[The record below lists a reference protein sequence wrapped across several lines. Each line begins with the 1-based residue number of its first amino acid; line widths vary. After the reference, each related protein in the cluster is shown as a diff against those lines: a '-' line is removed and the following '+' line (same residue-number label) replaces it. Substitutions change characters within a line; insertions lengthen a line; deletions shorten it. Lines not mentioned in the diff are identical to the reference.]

1 MSRLYKAFQKYHKWF
16 ALIFTLFFILFAL
29 SGILLNHRNLIS
41 GVDVNRKW
49 LPNSYELKNWNLA
62 SVKGD
67 IKIGEDSILFYGGA
81 GIWLADSTLSKW
93 TPFMDGFPFGSDQRK
108 IFDLAQTPNGDF
120 FAATR
125 FGLYKYSKLQK
136 NWSKQQFV
144 SNDEFITGLEVVKEK
159 LFVLTRNHLYSSS
172 IENQIFAF
180 SKVELIV
187 PEGSKPKITI
197 FRLFWIIHSGEIL
210 GISGRL
216 VVDLMGLI
224 TLFLSITGLIY
235 FLFPKFIKRV
245 KDKIRLSRLKRTTR
259 FSYNWHIKIGIYAA
273 VLLVIVSFTG
283 IFLRPPFLLLVVNG
297 GIEQRSNAKN
307 VNEIFWHDKLRD
319 IRYDEQREI
328 FLLATSEGVFYS
340 RTTFSTP
347 LEQFPVEPPISIMG
361 INVFEIHENGDYLV
375 GSFSG
380 AYRWN
385 PYTGL
390 VADYFSGQP
399 IQINSGLSSPFGSFA
414 IAGFSNNSGKEYF
427 FDYDKGIFTN
437 QSDAQVFEMPH
448 VVKDMFPFPLWNL
461 AQEVH
466 TCRIYSPLISIFY
479 ILIVPLAGIAMLI
492 LVFTGV
498 WMWFKKSGVRSQK
511 SEVRSQKSITKNQKP
526 CT

>member
-1 MSRLYKAFQKYHKWF
+1 MSRLYKSFQKYHKWF

-29 SGILLNHRNLIS
+29 SGIVLNHRSLIS

-49 LPNSYELKNWNLA
+49 LPNSYALKNWNLA

-67 IKIGEDSILFYGGA
+67 VKVGEDSILFYGGA
-81 GIWLADSTLSKW
+81 GVWLTDSALSKW
-93 TPFMDGFPFGSDQRK
+93 TPFMNGFPKGSDQRK
-108 IFDLAQTPNGDF
+108 IFDLIQTPNGDY

-125 FGLYKYSKLQK
+125 FGLYRYSTIQQS
-136 NWSKQQFV
+136 WSKQQFF
-144 SNDEFITGLEVVKEK
+144 SEDDEFITGLEVVKDK
-159 LFVLTRNHLYSSS
+159 LYVLTRNHLYTSSLDNANLS
-172 IENQIFAF
+172 FT
-180 SKVELIV
+180 KVELIV

-224 TLFLSITGLIY
+224 MLFLSITGLIY
-235 FLFPKFIKRV
+235 FLFPKIIKRV

-259 FSYNWHIKIGIYAA
+259 FSYNWHIKIGIYTSI
-273 VLLVIVSFTG
+273 LLVIVSFTG

-297 GIEQRSNAKN
+297 VITQRSNPN
-307 VNEIFWHDKLRD
+307 NINEIFWSDKLRD
-319 IRYDEQREI
+319 IKYDEQRDI
-328 FLLATSEGVFYS
+328 FLLATSDGIYYS
-340 RTTFSTP
+340 RNGFTSA
-347 LEQFPVEPPISIMG
+347 LKKFPVEPPVSIMG
-361 INVFEIHENGDYLV
+361 INVLEILDNGDYLV

-390 VADYFSGQP
+390 VAEYFSGQP
-399 IQINSGLSSPFGSFA
+399 IHVNSGFSSPFGSFA

-427 FDYDKGIFTN
+427 FDYDKGIFSTQPN
-437 QSDAQVFEMPH
+437 IHVFEMPQI
-448 VVKDMFPFPLWNL
+448 VKDSFPFPLWNL

-466 TCRIYSPLISIFY
+466 TCRIYSPIIGLFY
-479 ILIVPLAGIAMLI
+479 ILIVPLAGIAMLVLI
-492 LVFTGV
+492 ITGV
-498 WMWFKKSGVRSQK
+498 WMWYKKSGVGSRKSEVGSQK
-511 SEVRSQKSITKNQKP
+511 SEVGS
-526 CT
+526 